1 MIVRTSLT
9 ARLVARAYPPALRRS
24 HGADIAE
31 TVSARW
37 RERRGLRART
47 RFALDLFAD
56 VASTWRQTRVP
67 LMRNI
72 RSDFRDAVRLFRRGP
87 LFAAGAV
94 ITLAL
99 GVGTTSAI
107 LSLADATV
115 LRPLPIPDASSVVQT
130 TFSFSHPD
138 FRDLAAS
145 HRTLTDL
152 SAWSNG
158 QFAVERRGETVQVLG
173 AGVSGRYFALAAQ
186 RAIAG
191 RLLQDEDDTSGGSAR
206 AVISERLWTRVY
218 QRDPEI
224 VGATVQINRRPV
236 TIVGVSPAGFR
247 GSSLQ
252 FAPELFVTLP
262 HLADLSPGFLSRPGT
277 MTNRGTVFLT
287 LAGRLAPGTTVDQ
300 ASDEARRI
308 YYAVR
313 PPDAKPDTSAWFAPM
328 LPYAL
333 GNRTAA
339 DLRRFVTL
347 LVGASALAR
356 LLTCAT
362 VANLLL
368 VRADRRRHE
377 LGVRAALGAGRARL
391 SRLLFVESLAIGAA
405 GALAGVAV
413 AYGTLQLLGT
423 YALPGQVAIGDLGL
437 TVNGRLLLAT
447 GALGIIT
454 ALIFGLAPMGHA
466 RRAETSV
473 VLRSGLRF
481 TSRGRLRSAL
491 VGIQIALCVVL
502 LGGSLAFGRA
512 MAHAL
517 ALNLGFNARETTIT
531 AINPSLAR
539 YTPERGAELRRNTLE
554 ALKTRPGVRA
564 AGWSLLRPLSGAFI
578 VKTIAEGEPV
588 PAEGPNRD
596 VHANVVSDGYFE
608 ALQVPL
614 VRGRSFTSDDLRV
627 SPRIVVV
634 SASLAARLWPSTP
647 DPIGRRVSLEDP
659 GTPDMKWATVIGV
672 AADIHRQVGGP
683 LVPMIYLPDGQV
695 PPVFTPDYLMVRSAG
710 PPDPTIAEIR
720 ATLRSLDPNV
730 PITSSVPMSRHVAG
744 PLMAHRLGLTLFLLF
759 AGLALLLTGFGLYA
773 VVASAVA
780 QQTREIGIRVAL
792 GAEAGRVLGLVARQG
807 LWPVAMGLTAGLAAF
822 ALGARLI
829 ESFMFSLPVVSAGA
843 LLAVSGVVAAGA
855 FLAMSVPARRALRVD
870 PTVALRAE

>member
-1 MIVRTSLT
+1 MRPSLT

-31 TVSARW
+31 TLSARW
-37 RERRGLRART
+37 RERRGLRARV
-47 RFALDLFAD
+47 RFAADLIAD

-72 RSDFRDAVRLFRRGP
+72 RTDFRDAVRLFRRGP

-115 LRPLPIPDASSVVQT
+115 LRPLPIPEADRVVQT

-138 FRDLAAS
+138 FRDLAAG
-145 HRTLTDL
+145 HRTLTDV

-158 QFAVERRGETVQVLG
+158 QFAVERRGETVQVPG
-173 AGVSGRYFALAAQ
+173 AGVSGRYFALTGQTAV
-186 RAIAG
+186 AG
-191 RLLQDEDDTSGGSAR
+191 RLLQDEDDTSAGSAR

-218 QRDPEI
+218 HRDPEI
-224 VGATVQINRRPV
+224 VGATVLVNRRPV
-236 TIVGVSPAGFR
+236 TIVGVSPAAFR
-247 GSSLQ
+247 GTSLQ

-262 HLADLSPGFLSRPGT
+262 HLADLSPGFLSAPGT
-277 MTNRGTVFLT
+277 MTDRGRVFLN
-287 LAGRLAPGTTVDQ
+287 LAGRLKPGTDVDQ
-300 ASDEARRI
+300 ASDDARRI
-308 YYAVR
+308 YYAAR

-328 LPYAL
+328 LPMAL
-333 GNRTAA
+333 GTRTAA
-339 DLRRFVTL
+339 DVRRFVRL
-347 LVGASALAR
+347 LVGASVLAM

-368 VRADRRRHE
+368 VRTDRRRQE
-377 LGVRAALGAGRARL
+377 FGVRAALGAGRARL
-391 SRLLFVESLAIGAA
+391 SRLLLVESLSIGIA
-405 GALAGVAV
+405 GAITGVVV
-413 AYGTLQLLGT
+413 AYGTLRLLGA
-423 YALPGQVAIGDLGL
+423 YALPGQIAIGDLGL
-437 TVNGRLLLAT
+437 TVDARLLLAT
-447 GALGIIT
+447 GALGVIT
-454 ALIFGLAPMGHA
+454 ALIFGLAPIRHT
-466 RRAETSV
+466 RQAEAGIV
-473 VLRSGLRF
+473 FRSGPRF

-491 VGIQIALCVVL
+491 VGIQVALCVVL

-517 ALNLGFNARETTIT
+517 ALDLGFNVRETTIT
-531 AINPSLAR
+531 SINPSLAR
-539 YTPERGAELRRNTLE
+539 YAPERASDLRRRTLE
-554 ALKTRPGVRA
+554 ALQARPGVRA

-578 VKTIAEGEPV
+578 VQIVAEGEPL
-588 PAEGPNRD
+588 PPQGPTRD
-596 VHANVVSDGYFE
+596 TNANVVSDGYFE
-608 ALQVPL
+608 ALQIPL
-614 VRGRSFTSDDLRV
+614 ARGRSFTSDDLRA

-659 GTPDMKWATVIGV
+659 GTPDMKWATVVGV

-683 LVPMIYLPDGQV
+683 PVPMIYLPDGQV
-695 PPVFTPDYLMVRSAG
+695 PPSFSPDYLMVRSTG

-720 ATLRSLDPNV
+720 STLRSLDPNV
-730 PITSSVPMSRHVAG
+730 PITSSVPMSRHVAA

-773 VVASAVA
+773 VVASAVS

-807 LWPVAMGLTAGLAAF
+807 LWPVAVGLAAGLAAF
-822 ALGARLI
+822 GLGARLI
-829 ESFMFSLPVVSAGA
+829 ESFMFSLPVVSVGA
-843 LLAVSGVVAAGA
+843 LLVVSGVVAAAA
-855 FLAMSVPARRALRVD
+855 FFAMFVPAQRALSVD